1 MLIIAA
7 ATALVGCGS
16 AVPSPSESRARLV
29 LDRARAAM
37 GSVKSVKEAG
47 SNVMTSEDASI
58 PYQKVTFTSEMDLA
72 YPTKPLSHTTL
83 RRSGNLVDIY
93 SEGGFLYSEQD
104 GKWEKVRTSGT
115 SALNPT
121 DLVEL
126 TSGARNPRVSSTSA
140 SYRVSF
146 DVDPKTLEKL
156 DLLDTGTAS
165 GTSTSGGPVPGLH
178 MSADYTIARDTHLVQ
193 AAKIVMSMPDV
204 TGEGNT
210 TGTLTVKL
218 FDFNKPVSVIVPT
231 NVKSAP
237 EK

>member
-1 MLIIAA
+1 
-7 ATALVGCGS
+7 
-16 AVPSPSESRARLV
+16 
-29 LDRARAAM
+29 M
-37 GSVKSVKEAG
+37 GSVKTVKEAG

-58 PYQKVTFTSEMDLA
+58 PYQKVTFTSEMDLSD
-72 YPTKPLSHTTL
+72 PSRPLSHTAL
-83 RRSGNLVDIY
+83 RRSGNLVDVY

-104 GKWEKVRTSGT
+104 GKWVKVKTSGT
-115 SALNPT
+115 SALNPS

-126 TSGARNPRVSSTSA
+126 TSGAHNPRLNSTAA
-140 SYRVSF
+140 SYLVSF
-146 DVDPKTLEKL
+146 DVDKKTLEKL

-165 GTSTSGGPVPGLH
+165 GSSASGPVPGLR

-218 FDFNKPVSVIVPT
+218 LDFNKPVSVIVPAD
-231 NVKSAP
+231 VKAAP
-237 EK
+237 LK